1 MSRSFSKAKS
11 NSSKR
16 TASPEHQPPLKYKP
30 HNNNITILTPLQS
43 LIMKKKTIGR
53 ILRISELLLKE
64 LMKGET
70 QMNSLKKS
78 HLALK
83 RQRS

>member
-11 NSSKR
+11 NFSKR

-30 HNNNITILTPLQS
+30 LNNNVTVLTPLQS
-43 LIMKKKTIGR
+43 LPMKKKTIGR
-53 ILRISELLLKE
+53 ILRISEFLHKE
-64 LMKGET
+64 LMKGAT

-78 HLALK
+78 HHALK
-83 RQRS
+83 RPRS